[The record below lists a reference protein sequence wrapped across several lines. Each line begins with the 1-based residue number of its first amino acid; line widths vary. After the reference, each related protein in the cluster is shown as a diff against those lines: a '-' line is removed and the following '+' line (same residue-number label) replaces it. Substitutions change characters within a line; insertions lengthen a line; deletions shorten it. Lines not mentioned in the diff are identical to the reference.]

1 MNRWKG
7 SRPLVRTLL
16 LGLAPL
22 LAVPASQASPLLSE
36 VFYDAVGSDN
46 GVSFVELWGEAG
58 TSLEGMTLE
67 GVNGADGAVSPRLTL
82 VGVIPADGF
91 FVVADDTGGGVTQVP
106 EADLILNFDFQNGP
120 DSIVLQQGD
129 RILDAVGYG
138 EFAPEEVFSGE
149 GQPASDGAPGT
160 SLARLFA
167 NRDTGDNASDFVVL
181 EIPTPGAAPLE
192 AVPEPGSAGLL
203 AAGLAGLARAGRRRS
218 GKRSGVESPWA

>member
-67 GVNGADGAVSPRLTL
+67 GVNGADGAVAPRLTL
-82 VGVIPADGF
+82 VGVIPADGL
-91 FVVADDTGGGVTQVP
+91 FVVADDAGGGVTQVP
-106 EADLILNFDFQNGP
+106 GTDLILNFDFQNGP
-120 DSIVLQQGD
+120 DSIVLRQGD
-129 RILDAVGYG
+129 RILDALGYG
-138 EFAPEEVFSGE
+138 EFAPGEVFAGE
-149 GQPASDGAPGT
+149 GQPAIDGAPGT

-167 NRDTGDNASDFVVL
+167 NRDTGDNARDFVLLLV
-181 EIPTPGAAPLE
+181 PTPGAAPLE
-192 AVPEPGSAGLL
+192 AVPEAGSAGLL
-203 AAGLAGLARAGRRRS
+203 AAGLGGLARAGRRRV
-218 GKRSGVESPWA
+218 GERTGEPVRPT